1 MKKVKF
7 GIQLAI
13 LMLAF
18 PVYFLTEMKRADQDM
33 KKKQPEKQE
42 LIDGKKAEAGEA
54 AKKATPVSETSMM
67 PGSKL
72 MVVNI

>member
-7 GIQLAI
+7 GIQLVI

-18 PVYFLTEMKRADQDM
+18 PVYFLIEMNRADQDI

-42 LIDGKKAEAGEA
+42 LIDVKKAEAREA
-54 AKKATPVSETSMM
+54 LKKNIPVSETTMM
-67 PGSKL
+67 PGYKL
-72 MVVNI
+72 VIVNI

>member
-7 GIQLAI
+7 GIQLTI

-18 PVYFLTEMKRADQDM
+18 PVYFLTEMNRADQEM

-42 LIDGKKAEAGEA
+42 QIDIKKAEASEA
-54 AKKATPVSETSMM
+54 VKRTTPVSETTMM